1 MIENQEKVRRVN
13 EDTMQGGPYI
23 RSGLSDAPVKWCNTI
38 KGKYSKPAGAKPL
51 THDPNGK
58 AWRRWSFQIIELNIG
73 SDLFNLPSEKEKR
86 KPNVKKKKWID

>member
-1 MIENQEKVRRVN
+1 MIENQENVRRVN

-38 KGKYSKPAGAKPL
+38 KEKYSKSAGAKPS

-86 KPNVKKKKWID
+86 KPNVKNFFF